1 MLAKMVTLRNSPASP
16 FGRKVVVALNILGLA
31 DKVQTVA
38 ADTISPDD
46 SIRLQNPLG
55 KIPTLMLED
64 GQALYDSRVIIEYLN
79 ELDGR
84 HILIPQGPSKIEVLR
99 QQALADGIL
108 DASILR
114 MYEIR
119 FRPTETHSKN
129 WLDHQIGKVDR
140 SMIEAAKLFKV
151 GVKTQPHIGEITMA
165 CVLGYLDFRFA
176 GSWRL
181 SYPTLVAWFEEFHV
195 RVPSFSASTPK

>member
-1 MLAKMVTLRNSPASP
+1 MLTLRNSPASP
-16 FGRKVVVALNILGLA
+16 FGRKVVVAINILGMA
-31 DKVQTVA
+31 DKVQTVV
-38 ADTISPDD
+38 ADTISPNDN
-46 SIRLQNPLG
+46 IRSQNPLG

-64 GQALYDSRVIIEYLN
+64 GRSLYDSRVIIEYLN
-79 ELDGR
+79 EVDGR
-84 HILIPQGPSKIEVLR
+84 NVLIPQGMERIEVLR

-119 FRPTETHSKN
+119 FRPTETHSQT

-140 SMIEAAKLFKV
+140 SMTEAEKHFKV
-151 GVKTQPHIGEITMA
+151 GASTTPHIGEITMA

-176 GSWRL
+176 GSWRKTH
-181 SYPTLVAWFEEFHV
+181 PKLVAWFEEFHA
-195 RVPSFSASTPK
+195 RVPSFVASTPK

>member
-1 MLAKMVTLRNSPASP
+1 MLTLRNSPASP
-16 FGRKVVVALNILGLA
+16 FGRKVVVALNILGMA
-31 DKVQTVA
+31 DKVHTVT
-38 ADTISPDD
+38 ADTISPSD
-46 SIRLQNPLG
+46 SIRSQNPLG

-79 ELDGR
+79 EVDGR
-84 HILIPQGPSKIEVLR
+84 NLLIPKGMQRIEAMR

-119 FRPTETHSKN
+119 FRPTEAHSQT

-140 SMIEAAKLFKV
+140 SMKEAEKLFKV
-151 GVKTQPHIGEITMA
+151 GSTSTPHIGEITMA

-176 GSWRL
+176 GSWRTTHPSL
-181 SYPTLVAWFEEFHV
+181 LKWFDEFHV
-195 RVPSFSASTPK
+195 RVPGFAASAPK

>member
-1 MLAKMVTLRNSPASP
+1 MHTLRNSPASP
-16 FGRKVVVALNILGLA
+16 FGRKVVVALNILGMT
-31 DKVQTVA
+31 DKVQTVT
-38 ADTISPDD
+38 ADTISATDT
-46 SIRLQNPLG
+46 IRSQNPLG

-79 ELDGR
+79 EVDGR
-84 HILIPQGPSKIEVLR
+84 SVLIPSGLQRIEVLR

-119 FRPTETHSKN
+119 FRPTETHSQT

-140 SMIEAAKLFKV
+140 SMQEAEKTFKV
-151 GVKTQPHIGEITMA
+151 GATTTPHIGEITMA

-176 GSWRL
+176 GSWRKT
-181 SYPTLVAWFEEFHV
+181 YPHLVAWFDEFHV
-195 RVPSFSASTPK
+195 RVPSFAASTPK

>member
-1 MLAKMVTLRNSPASP
+1 MHTLRNSPASP
-16 FGRKVVVALNILGLA
+16 FGRKVVVALNILGLT
-31 DKVQTVA
+31 DKVQTVT

-64 GQALYDSRVIIEYLN
+64 GQALFDSRVIIEYLN

-84 HILIPQGPSKIEVLR
+84 HILIPQGMAKIEVLR

-119 FRPTETHSKN
+119 FRPTQTHSQN

-140 SMIEAAKLFKV
+140 SMLEAEKVFKT
-151 GVKTQPHIGEITMA
+151 GVTAAPHIGEITMA

-176 GSWRL
+176 GAWRTK
-181 SYPTLVAWFEEFHV
+181 YPSLVKWFDEFHV
-195 RVPSFSASTPK
+195 RVPSFAASTPK

>member
-1 MLAKMVTLRNSPASP
+1 MLTLRNSPASP
-16 FGRKVVVALNILGLA
+16 FGRKVAVALNILGMA
-31 DKVQTVA
+31 DKVQTVT
-38 ADTISPDD
+38 ADTISPTDT
-46 SIRLQNPLG
+46 IRSQNPLG

-64 GQALYDSRVIIEYLN
+64 GQAVYDSRVIIEYLN
-79 ELDGR
+79 EVDGR
-84 HILIPQGPSKIEVLR
+84 NVLIPTGMQRIEVLR

-119 FRPTETHSKN
+119 FRPTETHSQP

-140 SMIEAAKLFKV
+140 SMKEAEKVFKV
-151 GVKTQPHIGEITMA
+151 GATTTPHIGEITMA

-176 GSWRL
+176 GSWRKA
-181 SYPTLVAWFEEFHV
+181 YPQLVAWFDEFHA
-195 RVPSFSASTPK
+195 RVPSFAASTPK

>member
-1 MLAKMVTLRNSPASP
+1 
-16 FGRKVVVALNILGLA
+16 VALNVLGMA

-38 ADTISPDD
+38 ADTISPEDN
-46 SIRLQNPLG
+46 IRLQNPLG
-55 KIPTLMLED
+55 KIPTLLLDD
-64 GQALYDSRVIIEYLN
+64 GQAVFDSCVIIEYLN
-79 ELDGR
+79 EVDGR
-84 HILIPQGPSKIEVLR
+84 HILIPQGMAKIDVLR

-108 DASILR
+108 DAAILR

-119 FRPTETHSKN
+119 FRPTEIHSQK

-140 SMIEAAKLFKV
+140 AMGEAEKIFKT
-151 GVKTQPHIGEITMA
+151 GATSAPHIGEITMA

-176 GSWRL
+176 GEWRTR
-181 SYPTLVAWFEEFHV
+181 YPQLVKWFDEFQV